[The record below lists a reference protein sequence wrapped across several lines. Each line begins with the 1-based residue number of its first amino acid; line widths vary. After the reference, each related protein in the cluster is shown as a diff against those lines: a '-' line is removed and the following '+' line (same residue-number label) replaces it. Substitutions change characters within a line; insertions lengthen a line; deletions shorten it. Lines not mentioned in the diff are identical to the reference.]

1 MVKRPLVLLCA
12 LLMATPWA
20 AVANPAAANP
30 RVAPLAGATP
40 ARATPAGPA
49 AVASRIN
56 AWHVVKPGQTIFGI
70 ARYYG
75 LRPSDVARW
84 NQIGAPYRLSV
95 DAILRLARPPVALR
109 AWRSRVY
116 PVTAASV
123 GWDPRKRCPVP
134 PSQLRRIWMSY
145 IDFLGR
151 YHHGSIVMHKS
162 QVTRTRWAFY
172 RLYQRR
178 YRIMAMEPI
187 WANMPGQTDTSIVTS
202 GYECRTVAGSGNW
215 SEHAYGRAI
224 DLNPLQNPMVRGRYI
239 DPPAGRGWLDRSR
252 YRIGMV
258 HAEGAARPF
267 TANGFYWGGRWR
279 TLKDYMHF
287 SPTNH

>member
-1 MVKRPLVLLCA
+1 MA
-12 LLMATPWA
+12 LATPAAATPATAVPA
-20 AVANPAAANP
+20 AVAWAAPA
-30 RVAPLAGATP
+30 V
-40 ARATPAGPA
+40 
-49 AVASRIN
+49 VASRIN

-84 NQIGAPYRLSV
+84 NQIGAPYRIHV
-95 DAILRLARPPVALR
+95 DSILRLSRPPAPLR
-109 AWRSRVY
+109 AWRTRVDL
-116 PVTAASV
+116 VTPASV
-123 GWDPRKRCPVP
+123 GWDPRRRCPVP
-134 PSQLRRIWMSY
+134 PSELRRIWVSY

-151 YHHGSIVMHKS
+151 HHHGSIVMHKS
-162 QVTRTRWAFY
+162 LVTRTQRAFHL
-172 RLYQRR
+172 LYQRR
-178 YRIMAMEPI
+178 FRIMAMAPM
-187 WANMPGQTDTSIVTS
+187 WANMPGQTDMSIVTS
-202 GYECRTVAGSGNW
+202 GYQCRAVAGTRTW
-215 SEHAYGRAI
+215 SQHAYGRAI

-239 DPPAGRGWLDRSR
+239 DPPAGRGWLNRAR

-287 SPTNH
+287 SSTNR